1 MKKLT
6 VVLLA
11 FFAMNVCPGLL
22 YAQYKFFSPKEGF
35 AIEVSLENTDLKRLP
50 MYRNSISSLA
60 VTGDFIVGGT
70 SAGEGLSPFVFVASM
85 KERQMRSF
93 TDLEEVIEGQRSI
106 ATGYTRGKNDVL
118 FAGTIANTNED
129 GSAGDGHLIEVKVGS
144 RGQIKIKD
152 LGVPVQGE
160 GIFSLVADAKGT
172 TLYGITY
179 PSGIFFRYNVT
190 TGVVKTFD
198 DVAPTKKDLSRLHEY
213 ALNPEDYL
221 GKALVEDN
229 SGVIYGSAAINRIFA
244 FNPKD
249 DSFTILESAVPE
261 VWGRR
266 TLGQIESWAKSPDGM
281 LYGGNAGDGQ
291 LFTIDPA
298 TRKVTNLGKP
308 IMMPRL
314 RGLAFAQDGKLYG
327 VAGGAPGYAHLFSY
341 DAKGAGFV
349 DLGNPEFKMVA
360 PGIEQGILWRGFQI
374 GTLATSEDGKY
385 VVMGEDEDLSQLLI
399 FAVGEYNEG
408 RIGY

>member
-1 MKKLT
+1 MKKVT
-6 VVLLA
+6 IALLVG
-11 FFAMNVCPGLL
+11 FAINASPGLL

-35 AIEVSLENTDLKRLP
+35 SIEVSLENTDLKRLP

-70 SAGEGLSPFVFVASM
+70 SAKKGLSPFVFVASIKEQQM
-85 KERQMRSF
+85 KNL
-93 TDLEEVIEGQRSI
+93 TDLNEIVKGQRSI
-106 ATGYTRGKNDVL
+106 PTGYARGKNDVL
-118 FAGTIANTNED
+118 FAGTIANANAD
-129 GSAGDGHLIEVKVGS
+129 GSNGDGHLIEVKIGN
-144 RGQIKIKD
+144 RGQIKVKD
-152 LGVPVQGE
+152 LGVPVPGE
-160 GIFSLVADAKGT
+160 GIFALTAGGKGT
-172 TLYGITY
+172 WLYGITY
-179 PSGIFFRYNVT
+179 PSGIFFKYNVG
-190 TGVVKTFD
+190 TGAVKTFD
-198 DVAPTKKDLSRLHEY
+198 DLVPSRRDIGRLHDY
-213 ALNPEDYL
+213 ALNPEHYL
-221 GKALVEDN
+221 GKALIEDN
-229 SGVIYGSAAINRIFA
+229 SGVIYGSAPINRIFA
-244 FNPKD
+244 FDPKD
-249 DSFTILESAVPE
+249 DSFTILDSPVPE

-266 TLGQIESWAKSPDGM
+266 TMGQIESWAKSADGI

-327 VAGGAPGYAHLFSY
+327 VAGGAPGYTHLFSY

-349 DLGNPEFKMVA
+349 DLGNPEFRMVA

-374 GTLATSEDGKY
+374 GTLTTSEDGKY